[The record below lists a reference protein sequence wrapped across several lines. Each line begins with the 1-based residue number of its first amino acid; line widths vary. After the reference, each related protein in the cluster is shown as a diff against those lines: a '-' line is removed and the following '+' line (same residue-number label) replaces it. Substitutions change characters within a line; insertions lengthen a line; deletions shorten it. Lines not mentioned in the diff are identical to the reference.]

1 MHMNALQSVGH
12 SVASERGA
20 ALPWFVLW
28 LPVLVLFLVFVVD
41 VGHWFEHKRHL
52 QLQADAGALAG
63 AGDFKI
69 PCSPAQGALI
79 EAAARKYA
87 GDPDATAPYNSQV
100 PPTEPGNVHVLI
112 NSTDYWNEGGTNH
125 SDGGDPCETSFIDVK
140 ITEADLPLFFRIP
153 GLFSA
158 VPAIN
163 AHARVEIL
171 KLTTTAGALPVAVPD
186 INPTVARAYFVD
198 ETNCDASGCA
208 VIASTPLTKAPDPV
222 NGLAVWD
229 NLAAPVSVPINSA
242 RIGVRIALG
251 GASSTTCGDPLVDCY
266 DLDSQNGIV
275 FIRGYPPT
283 GREADTSPPVARDV
297 RLSAD
302 GCSDGYFFKDA
313 STCTVMLSAEVSRGS
328 VPPASFEITAFGGEC
343 PNSGCALTYDATADR
358 WIGAISV
365 ASEAGPAPI
374 TLKWQQ
380 IGGSITSFGTCS
392 ATFKSNNPCQDFFE
406 SGTASGPPIQR
417 GFSATEPRSGPVE
430 VAEIWEG
437 GLFGA
442 NSFERGTT
450 HSLAVRIG
458 IKGSLENA
466 SSVNDPV
473 VTIRVT
479 GSQNQSVDCDPD
491 QPNLADEIRYGCAP
505 SYTVNN
511 GTPCPST
518 GPALWSLPQPWN
530 CVAVQTGGA
539 VGQVEKGM
547 RDRILGG
554 SNTCTNPNNWSQFP
568 NLPPEDPR
576 IVPLFLTPFGT
587 FSGSG
592 NAVFPVT
599 GFSAFYVTGWFGSP
613 CTDDDPAPAKGHIVG
628 HFIKYIYQLNNGGGT
643 GTCNATA
650 FGSCIAVL
658 TE

>member
-1 MHMNALQSVGH
+1 MNTVQSVGH
-12 SVASERGA
+12 SFASDRGA
-20 ALPWFVLW
+20 VLPWFALW

-52 QLQADAGALAG
+52 QMQADAGALAA
-63 AGDFKI
+63 AGSFTF
-69 PCSPAQGALI
+69 PCANAPIDAMG
-79 EAAARKYA
+79 RKYA
-87 GDPDATAPYNSQV
+87 GDPNGTAPYNTQV
-100 PPTEPGNVHVLI
+100 PPTDPANVHVLI
-112 NSTDYWNEGGTNH
+112 NSPDYWNEGGTDY
-125 SDGGDPCETSFIDVK
+125 SAGSPCETGFIDVK

-153 GLFSA
+153 GLFSV

-163 AHARVEIL
+163 AHARVEIR
-171 KLTTTAGALPVAVPD
+171 KRNTTAGSLPVAVPD
-186 INPTVARAYFVD
+186 INPTLARAYFVD
-198 ETNCDASGCA
+198 ETNCSASGCA
-208 VIASTPLTKAPDPV
+208 VIASTPLSRTGTA
-222 NGLAVWD
+222 NGLAIWD
-229 NLAAPVSVPINSA
+229 NMSAPVSVPISSA

-266 DLDSQNGIV
+266 DLGSQNGIV
-275 FIRGYPPT
+275 FIRGYPVS
-283 GREADTSPPVARDV
+283 GRAADTSPPVARDV

-302 GCSDGYFFKDA
+302 GCSDGYFFTSA
-313 STCTVMLSAEVSRGS
+313 SSCTVMMSAEVSRGS
-328 VPPASFEITAFGGEC
+328 VPPASFQITAFGGNC
-343 PNSGCALTYDATADR
+343 PNSGCPLTYDATADR
-358 WIGAISV
+358 WIGAVSV
-365 ASEAGPAPI
+365 ASQSGPAPM

-392 ATFKSNNPCQDFFE
+392 ATFKNNNPCQGFFE

-417 GFSATEPRSGPVE
+417 GFSATEPLSGPVE
-430 VAEIWEG
+430 VAQVWEG

-466 SSVNDPV
+466 SSVNDPI

-491 QPNLADEIRYGCAP
+491 LPNLADEIRYGCRPA
-505 SYTVNN
+505 YTVNN
-511 GTPCPST
+511 GTACPST
-518 GPALWSLPQPWN
+518 GPALWSLPEPWD
-530 CVAVQTGGA
+530 CVVVQTGGA

-554 SNTCTNPNNWSQFP
+554 SNTCTSPNNWSQFP

-592 NAVFPVT
+592 NAVFPVI

-613 CTDDDPAPAKGHIVG
+613 CTDDDPAPAKGYIVG
-628 HFIKYIYQLNNGGGT
+628 HFIKYIYRLNNGGGT
-643 GTCNATA
+643 GTCDPTA